1 MNYRQSIEKILNI
14 LNVTKYATL
23 ATANKSGEVSASQ
36 VCIVNNELTVFVQT
50 DKTFE
55 KIQNIKENSNIAL
68 NLGAFY
74 FKGKAELLGHPSAN
88 PEFIEKIKEKHPETY
103 VNYTN
108 LPNEVLVKITL
119 TEAKIWGGDNSKDI
133 HNQETILIV
142 DLINK
147 TTKTILCDKM

>member
-36 VCIVNNELTVFVQT
+36 VCIVNNGLTVFVQT

>member
-1 MNYRQSIEKILNI
+1 MNYSQSIEKILNI
-14 LNVTKYATL
+14 LNVSKYATL

-36 VCIVNNELTVFVQT
+36 VCIVNNGLTVFVQT

-88 PEFIEKIKEKHPETY
+88 PEFIDKIKEKHPETY

-119 TEAKIWGGDNSKDI
+119 TEAKIWGGDNLKDI